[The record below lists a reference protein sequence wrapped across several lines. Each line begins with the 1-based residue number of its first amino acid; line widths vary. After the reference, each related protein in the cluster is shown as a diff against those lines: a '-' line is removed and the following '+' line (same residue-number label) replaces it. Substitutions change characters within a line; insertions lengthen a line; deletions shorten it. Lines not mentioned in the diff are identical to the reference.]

1 MAQEAD
7 SAPLLTMHF
16 HAFDID
22 RDLDGV
28 SGIFDL
34 AIIGGGITGISLA
47 REAAVRGLRVVLF
60 DRGDFGAE
68 TSSATT
74 KYIHGGIRYLEQYDV
89 AVVRESLRERRI
101 LALGAPHL
109 VEQVR
114 FIMPAWKW
122 SKPPTPLIGAGVL
135 LYDALSYDRNHRSP
149 DSLRIPHP
157 KWMSKSELLDAVPW
171 IDDSDLQ
178 GAFAYHDTLNVHP
191 ERLLLSY
198 AKAAAAAGAVLLNH
212 VRVDGFDL
220 VEEDSRATQGLPS
233 DVSVRGVE
241 FTDLLTGTRGRTRAK
256 VVVNAAGP
264 WIDRVLEA
272 LGRPTGVRVDRS
284 KGVHLLTRPL
294 GGEGRVTDAV
304 FARARSGRHVIVS
317 PWMGKS
323 FIGPTD
329 TPLPLSA
336 DGDHRDVAVE
346 AEDVDL
352 ILDTVNSTMGDG
364 ESDLTRDD
372 VELTTVGIRPL
383 IHRASAG
390 EHGKNSGTD
399 DEAPD
404 TYSASRAH
412 EFYHHREQGIANLW
426 SIGGGKWTTARAT
439 AEQMVDHLA
448 KNELV
453 SMSISESSTRHQAT
467 AGAFAWAEDAVPFL
481 KDASETLKGLGLT
494 GRQARHI
501 ARLYGTEWVRLA
513 DMIRSEPSLGRPVCT
528 WSDDVA
534 VQIVF
539 AVIAEGARTLSDIVD
554 RRLVLGTL
562 GRVDE
567 ATLVSIAVLAAP
579 FLGWSVEQGRVEA
592 QREFER
598 RLVTANRWHA
608 PVAHHR

>member
-1 MAQEAD
+1 
-7 SAPLLTMHF
+7 MHR
-16 HAFDID
+16 HAFDIE
-22 RDLDGV
+22 RHLDAV
-28 SGIFDL
+28 SGTYDV
-34 AIIGGGITGISLA
+34 AIIGGGITGICLA
-47 REAAVRGLRVVLF
+47 REAAGRGLRVILF

-68 TSSATT
+68 TSAATT

-122 SKPPTPLIGAGVL
+122 SKPPTALIGAGVL
-135 LYDALSYDRNHRSP
+135 LYDALSYDRNRRSP

-171 IDDSDLQ
+171 LDETELQ
-178 GAFAYHDTLNVHP
+178 GAFAYFDTLNIHP

-198 AKAAAAAGAVLLNH
+198 AKAAAAAGATLLNH
-212 VRVDGFDL
+212 VRVDGF
-220 VEEDSRATQGLPS
+220 VTSDSGDAMSDGRAH
-233 DVSVRGVE
+233 DIAVSGVE
-241 FTDLLTGTRGRTRAK
+241 FTDVLTGERGSVAAT
-256 VVVNAAGP
+256 VVVNASGP
-264 WIDRVLEA
+264 WIDRVLAA

-284 KGVHLLTRPL
+284 KGVHILTRPL
-294 GGEGRVTDAV
+294 GGPGRVDDAV

-329 TPLPLSA
+329 TPLLPGP
-336 DGDHRDVAVE
+336 DGAEPPVAVDVD
-346 AEDVDL
+346 DVDL
-352 ILDTVNSTMGDG
+352 ILDTVNSTMGNSA
-364 ESDLTRDD
+364 EQLTYDD

-383 IHRASAG
+383 IHRSAASATGGTNTG
-390 EHGKNSGTD
+390 EGD
-399 DEAPD
+399 ADEAD

-439 AEQMVDHLA
+439 AEQMIDQLA
-448 KNELV
+448 RFELAATPMTD
-453 SMSISESSTRHQAT
+453 SLTRHQGT
-467 AGAFAWAEDAVPFL
+467 AGAFAWAEDAEPFL
-481 KDASETLKGLGLT
+481 VDASERLRSLGLS
-494 GRQARHI
+494 GRQARHL

-513 DMIRSEPSLGRPVCT
+513 EMIRAEPELGRSVST
-528 WSDDVA
+528 NSDDLA
-534 VQIVF
+534 VQVVF

-562 GRVDE
+562 GHVDE
-567 ATLVSIAVLAAP
+567 ETLESIARIAAP
-579 FLGWSVEQGRVEA
+579 FLAWSSEECLARA
-592 QREFER
+592 QREYER
-598 RLVTANRWHA
+598 RSALERRWQSGVSERH
-608 PVAHHR
+608 